1 MYKKLSGMTGTA
13 MTEEA
18 EFKDIYALDVVEI
31 PTNKPMVRQDLPDA
45 VYKTENGKFQAVI
58 KQVEECHRRGQ
69 PVLIGTISIEKSE
82 YLSKLLKKR
91 GVPHNVLNAKHHER
105 EAEIVAQ
112 AGKFGAVTIA
122 TNMAGRGTDIM
133 LGGNS
138 DYMAKQKMRKEGYD
152 EELILQA
159 DSYAETTDE
168 RFLEARKVFRELVKK
183 YSEEIAEERKKV
195 LEAGGLFIIGTERH
209 ESRRIDNQLRGR
221 SGRQGDPGM
230 SKFYISLE
238 DDLMRLFGSD
248 RLTGI
253 VDTLGLPEDQ
263 PIEHKMLSNAIETAQ
278 KRVEGRNFEIRKHV
292 LQYDDVMNKQREII
306 YSQRRRVL
314 DGENLREQFIQMIRS
329 RITETAELFC
339 HAEVDKSDWNY
350 DGLKE
355 ELVGIIPSHV
365 IDKVEHDNEI
375 RKAKDVI
382 EYFVNIAVGRY
393 EEREREITPEI
404 MREVERVILLRTVDE
419 HWMTHIDAIDQLKH
433 GVGLRAYGNRD
444 PVVEYKFES
453 FEMFEQMNRNI
464 QSETL
469 RRIFTVRV
477 SKDQGLERQRV
488 GTIRQEMRADSAQ
501 QTPSAPVRK
510 GAKIGRN
517 EPCPCGSGKKYKNC
531 CGRQEA

>member
-1 MYKKLSGMTGTA
+1 
-13 MTEEA
+13 
-18 EFKDIYALDVVEI
+18 
-31 PTNKPMVRQDLPDA
+31 
-45 VYKTENGKFQAVI
+45 
-58 KQVEECHRRGQ
+58 
-69 PVLIGTISIEKSE
+69 
-82 YLSKLLKKR
+82 
-91 GVPHNVLNAKHHER
+91 
-105 EAEIVAQ
+105 
-112 AGKFGAVTIA
+112 
-122 TNMAGRGTDIM
+122 
-133 LGGNS
+133 
-138 DYMAKQKMRKEGYD
+138 
-152 EELILQA
+152 
-159 DSYAETTDE
+159 
-168 RFLEARKVFRELVKK
+168 
-183 YSEEIAEERKKV
+183 
-195 LEAGGLFIIGTERH
+195 
-209 ESRRIDNQLRGR
+209 
-221 SGRQGDPGM
+221 M

-433 GVGLRAYGNRD
+433 GVGLRAYGSRD
-444 PVVEYKFES
+444 PVVSTSLSRLKCLS
-453 FEMFEQMNRNI
+453 R
-464 QSETL
+464 
-469 RRIFTVRV
+469 
-477 SKDQGLERQRV
+477 
-488 GTIRQEMRADSAQ
+488 
-501 QTPSAPVRK
+501 
-510 GAKIGRN
+510 
-517 EPCPCGSGKKYKNC
+517 
-531 CGRQEA
+531 